1 MASATTLQAATQAV
15 QRDAAGDAAN
25 AIIFYEQAA
34 EGLAADCTAVGQG
47 PEVDAMRAKSDEY
60 LARARVLRAQ
70 SASLPVAPD
79 GGAPA
84 GGGVDPNAV
93 TGALAAGQQAQATLA
108 AAEKKGGWQMYA
120 GAAGAGALGGAM
132 VIGSVIGA
140 PIMVGLLLFSPA
152 SPHLLDER
160 LVRHPQARGQL
171 IRLLSLLLILRVAA
185 GRDGRGGCSR
195 VCNDAGGWHG
205 RGGTDCRHRDVERCG
220 QGTRGQCRVP
230 ALINL
235 N

>member
-93 TGALAAGQQAQATLA
+93 MGALAAGQQAQATLA

-140 PIMVGLLLFSPA
+140 PIMVGLLVFLPPA
-152 SPHLLDER
+152 LTCWTNAS
-160 LVRHPQARGQL
+160 
-171 IRLLSLLLILRVAA
+171 S
-185 GRDGRGGCSR
+185 
-195 VCNDAGGWHG
+195 
-205 RGGTDCRHRDVERCG
+205 
-220 QGTRGQCRVP
+220 GTRRHAVSLFAYCRCCSYCVWRQGAMAGAG
-230 ALINL
+230 ALAYATTREDGMGEAARTVGTGTSNAVVKAREVNAEYL
-235 N
+235 L